1 MSETM
6 NFGWILDGTILV
18 TVVTPDLVTV
28 DGPDGKTARRAID
41 YRRGLQELPHA
52 PEGKIALQLTGPRS
66 KTGEARR
73 GGGLAGHPEQARLT
87 EPGRG
92 FDEHDLAPALSC
104 LGQRAAELRKL
115 TLALQKQRRRLDC
128 HSSSPL
134 LGTAEP
140 YYPVSLSP
148 SREATAL
155 VTAPAEGWAADPPD
169 LVAAVVSAKSQ
180 TWTSTPEPW
189 TPERRKPPARSCQL
203 PMGRAAAAP
212 SSMVSATRL

>member
-52 PEGKIALQLTGPRS
+52 PEGKIALQLAGPRS

-140 YYPVSLSP
+140 SYPVSLPPNRSP
-148 SREATAL
+148 PSMTVPDQHGQTAR
-155 VTAPAEGWAADPPD
+155 G
-169 LVAAVVSAKSQ
+169 
-180 TWTSTPEPW
+180 
-189 TPERRKPPARSCQL
+189 
-203 PMGRAAAAP
+203 GR
-212 SSMVSATRL
+212 